1 MMQAGRAELIF
12 SASKLATDL
21 AIAMREV
28 LPADVAA
35 EIMATA
41 AIRAIKREHGREA
54 AETFLLKMAS
64 EVRFERED
72 EE

>member
-1 MMQAGRAELIF
+1 MMQAERAELVL
-12 SASKLATDL
+12 SASKLATNL

-35 EIMATA
+35 EIMAAA
-41 AIRAIKREHGREA
+41 AIGPLKRECGREA

-64 EVRFERED
+64 EVRFESEG

>member
-21 AIAMREV
+21 AIAMGEF
-28 LPADVAA
+28 LPADVTA

-41 AIRAIKREHGREA
+41 AIRAIKRECGPEA

>member
-1 MMQAGRAELIF
+1 MMQAARAELVL

-21 AIAMREV
+21 AIAMREI

-41 AIRAIKREHGREA
+41 AIRAIKRECGPEA

-72 EE
+72 EA